1 MFPAEIRPSIAAR
14 QAQALLRA
22 WVCGD
27 LPRLQA
33 ELERSTYIS
42 SIADENPDSDRLELL
57 KSVAYQMK
65 TCPDLYAE
73 RSNNPQLG
81 ICVDLL
87 MHLADFLPTPV
98 S

>member
-1 MFPAEIRPSIAAR
+1 MFPAELRPSIAAR

-33 ELERSTYIS
+33 ELERSTYMS
-42 SIADENPDSDRLELL
+42 SVVEGHAESDRLELL

-65 TCPDLYAE
+65 VCPDLYAQ
-73 RSNNPQLG
+73 RTNNPQLG

-87 MHLADFLPTPV
+87 MHLADCSPTPI